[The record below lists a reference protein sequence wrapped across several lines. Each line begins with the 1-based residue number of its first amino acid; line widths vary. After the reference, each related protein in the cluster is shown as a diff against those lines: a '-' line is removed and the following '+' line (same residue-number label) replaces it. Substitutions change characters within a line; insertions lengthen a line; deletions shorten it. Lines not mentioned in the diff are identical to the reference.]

1 MDKYGAHTPERAD
14 TCPVCGKDVQRTGA
28 VQRCP
33 THGTA
38 PFETSTPG
46 VDSVGT
52 GEDTTQSE

>member
-14 TCPVCGKDVQRTGA
+14 TCPECGQTVQRNGA

-33 THGTA
+33 THGTK
-38 PFETSTPG
+38 PFETSTSG

-52 GEDTTQSE
+52 GEDTTKPE